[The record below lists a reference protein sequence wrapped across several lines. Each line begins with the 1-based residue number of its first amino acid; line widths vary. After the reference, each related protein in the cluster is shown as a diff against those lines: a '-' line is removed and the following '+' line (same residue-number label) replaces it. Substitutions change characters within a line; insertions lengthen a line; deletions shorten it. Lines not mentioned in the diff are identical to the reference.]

1 MNQQDQSIQSSQNIV
16 LSGQPSP
23 DSQTHQEK
31 LADYHVEFYC
41 VADSDGKYYGPLF
54 ATKAQND
61 IVLQHIRSIFPNAH
75 GEQYKSYFRSEHDA
89 GRQELL
95 SKIVGIGPESDR
107 LIEQLKLQYAP
118 GDSNQVDQISEGV

>member
-1 MNQQDQSIQSSQNIV
+1 MRQQDQSIQSSQNIV

-31 LADYHVEFYC
+31 LADYHVEFFC
-41 VADSDGKYYGPLF
+41 VTDSKSKYYSPLF

-61 IVLQHIRSIFPNAH
+61 VVLQHIRSIFPNAR
-75 GEQYKSYFRSEHDA
+75 GEQHKSYFRSEHDI

-95 SKIVGIGPESDR
+95 SKIVGVGPESDL
-107 LIEQLKLQYAP
+107 LIEQLCGK
-118 GDSNQVDQISEGV
+118 GGVA